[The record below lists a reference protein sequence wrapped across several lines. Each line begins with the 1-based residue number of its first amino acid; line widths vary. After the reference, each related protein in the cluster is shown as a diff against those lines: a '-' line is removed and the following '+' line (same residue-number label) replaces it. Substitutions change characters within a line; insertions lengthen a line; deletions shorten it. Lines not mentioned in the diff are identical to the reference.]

1 MLILFGCVVEF
12 FSRDFLSKD
21 FFPLLTVSIIMG
33 EYLSNS
39 SSVSLLPS
47 GEVKYCKT
55 IIGTFQ
61 LA

>member
-12 FSRDFLSKD
+12 LLGDFLSMD
-21 FFPLLTVSIIMG
+21 FFSLLTVSIIMG

-55 IIGTFQ
+55 IKGTFI